1 MKINI
6 AVASLLLVGI
16 AQTVPTEMP
25 AWLGQV
31 DTILAGVHGMYDM
44 FIQDTELYANLTGT
58 LETMFSDFDRRDA
71 ERKKL
76 FELVRCKINVLN
88 SQVISSANQIA
99 EKNAQIRDLEAE
111 ILAIRHDTQAEIDRL
126 NDVINALNIELN
138 ATREAYATLVD
149 INEEKAE
156 LLISQLSL
164 VKQAYAGMLDSR
176 SSFMATLNHFI
187 NRTRVHLAKSGL
199 DMKDLKSQII
209 NIGQTPG
216 CNQGSDNS

>member
-6 AVASLLLVGI
+6 AIASLLLVGI

-44 FIQDTELYANLTGT
+44 FVRDTELYANLTNT
-58 LETMFSDFDRRDA
+58 LEVMFTDFDRRDI

-88 SQVISSANQIA
+88 SQVILSASQLI
-99 EKNAQIRDLEAE
+99 EQNAKIRDLESE
-111 ILAIRHDTQAEIDRL
+111 IFAIRHETQAEMCRL
-126 NDVINALNIELN
+126 NDIINTLNIELD
-138 ATREAYATLVD
+138 AAREAYATLVD

-156 LLISQLSL
+156 LLISQLAL
-164 VKQAYAGMLDSR
+164 VKQAYAGMLNSR
-176 SSFMATLNHFI
+176 GSFMETLNHFI
-187 NRTRVHLAKSGL
+187 NRTRIHLAKSGL
-199 DMKDLKSQII
+199 DMKDLNNQII
-209 NIGQTPG
+209 DVGQTPT
-216 CNQGSDNS
+216 CNTESDNS